1 MNPDSPNFHTKN
13 FTWADEPGGPKK
25 HGIRIDRARGW
36 VFIPNSEVLDLANAL
51 ADHIERNRA

>member
-1 MNPDSPNFHTKN
+1 MNTDSPNFHIKR
-13 FTWADEPGGPKK
+13 FRWASELGGPKE

-36 VFIPNSEVLDLANAL
+36 IFIPNSEVLDLANAL